1 MIIIL
6 ILILSI
12 HSRVFATD
20 EIIASELDTLDLSS
34 FIKEGEKFSKDT
46 FEDLDVKKLLSSAI
60 QGRIDNKKIYKNI
73 LKIFG
78 EEVLNS
84 AKLLATVLVI
94 ILTHSV
100 LKGITESLGN
110 ESTSKVAYF
119 VQYILI
125 VSLVMSNFSNIIAI
139 VEKSITN
146 MVSFL
151 NILVP
156 LLISLIISTGAMVS
170 AGILQPLLL
179 FAIVLIGNT
188 INIIIIPI
196 IVISIV
202 MGIISNISDKVQ
214 ISKISKFMQS
224 TTLWFLGIITTVF
237 VSALSLEGTLGGSV
251 DGVTLKGIKAAT
263 SGLIP
268 VVGKTLGDSISTV
281 LGCTNVIKNA
291 LGVVGIIVII
301 GICAFPIIK
310 LTVLTLLY
318 SFTAAI
324 AQPIADKGIVKV
336 LEEVARRI
344 QNDTWD
350 NVFYSNSFYN
360 RNCNYIKNMI
370 ILVYMKQEFIY

>member
-224 TTLWFLGIITTVF
+224 TTLWLLGIITTVF

-251 DGVTLKGIKAAT
+251 DGATLKGIKAAT

-344 QNDTWD
+344 QNDTWN

-360 RNCNYIKNMI
+360 RNCNYIKNI
-370 ILVYMKQEFIY
+370 